1 MRYLSKHF
9 KHLRPMIPGGR
20 GSLMDQKFE
29 IRLRRVGCAN
39 RPSYSIDVFKTSY
52 PDKPWVDS
60 IEQLGVYDPLINK
73 YGETLCSLNIER
85 ITYYLSQGIELE
97 ENAAKLLGLAGLLP
111 QHPDIYRL
119 AWRNRREL
127 TRQLPPETEEQ
138 AQS

>member
-1 MRYLSKHF
+1 MKCR
-9 KHLRPMIPGGR
+9 GGQLPADSCSF
-20 GSLMDQKFE
+20 GLQ
-29 IRLRRVGCAN
+29 
-39 RPSYSIDVFKTSY
+39 TSY

-97 ENAAKLLGLAGLLP
+97 ENAAKLLGKLNGLNADEWDRDAFFSFLGLAGLLP